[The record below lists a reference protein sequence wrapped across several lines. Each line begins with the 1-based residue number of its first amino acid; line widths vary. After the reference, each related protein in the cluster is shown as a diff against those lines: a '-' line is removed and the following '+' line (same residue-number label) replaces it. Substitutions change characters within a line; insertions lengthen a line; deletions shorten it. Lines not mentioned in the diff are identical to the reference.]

1 MLLSIA
7 NAAAYECPCAAAA
20 ATHAASLG
28 KGSFPWVTQFPSSII
43 QYSLM
48 GFGVVVA
55 LVVVLSGVVVVVVLV
70 VIAAVDVVVAVAVV
84 VEVLVVVISHLQK
97 PAFDEMVPNFL
108 LDAALLNL
116 SRFAAFF
123 IVESM

>member
-1 MLLSIA
+1 MCVCGVRESVNGWVRAAHASII
-7 NAAAYECPCAAAA
+7 
-20 ATHAASLG
+20 G
-28 KGSFPWVTQFPSSII
+28 KGSFPWVSQFPSSII

-108 LDAALLNL
+108 LDPALLNL

>member
-1 MLLSIA
+1 M
-7 NAAAYECPCAAAA
+7 
-20 ATHAASLG
+20 
-28 KGSFPWVTQFPSSII
+28 
-43 QYSLM
+43 
-48 GFGVVVA
+48 VVA
-55 LVVVLSGVVVVVVLV
+55 LVVVLSGVVVVVLV
-70 VIAAVDVVVAVAVV
+70 VVMAVVMVVVVVVIVAVAVV